1 MSENRIRH
9 ELLQGV
15 FESFPDAVVVTDD
28 HARIVLANAGCRALL
43 GHDPPRL
50 VGQPLS
56 LLVPSLPAGT
66 GEEPGRVAT
75 SAVRAD
81 GTRLP
86 AEVTRT
92 PLVLDGGA
100 WAVVTVRDR
109 AGPHGPRPDADDLR
123 ADLIATVSHE
133 LRTPLT
139 SIVGYTELLQDLPE
153 DDVSPTARRLV
164 GVVERNA
171 ARELRLVD
179 DLLTVAFLGRERLPV
194 TLGPVD
200 LGATV
205 RGAVETWRTP
215 ARRRRLVLEVHDAG
229 GPPVRGDARRL
240 AQVVDH
246 LLANAVKF
254 TPPGGRVELCVRD
267 GGDAALLEVVDTGP
281 GVPAADLER
290 IFDPLYRAAG
300 AVRAQVPG
308 AGLGLALVRAI
319 VDAHDGQVEAR
330 NGPAGGT
337 VVRVRVPYGASGRT
351 STTAEASSGP

>member
-1 MSENRIRH
+1 M
-9 ELLQGV
+9 
-15 FESFPDAVVVTDD
+15 T
-28 HARIVLANAGCRALL
+28 
-43 GHDPPRL
+43 
-50 VGQPLS
+50 
-56 LLVPSLPAGT
+56 
-66 GEEPGRVAT
+66 T

-81 GTRLP
+81 GTRLR

-92 PLVLDGGA
+92 PLVLDGGT

-215 ARRRRLVLEVHDAG
+215 ARRRRLVLDVHDAG
-229 GPPVRGDARRL
+229 VPPVRGDARRL

-290 IFDPLYRAAG
+290 IFEPLYRAAG
-300 AVRAQVPG
+300 AVRAQAPG
-308 AGLGLALVRAI
+308 AGLGLAIVRAI
-319 VDAHDGQVEAR
+319 VDAHERAGGGAR
-330 NGPAGGT
+330 RARAGGT
-337 VVRVRVPYGASGRT
+337 VVRVRVPYRASGRT